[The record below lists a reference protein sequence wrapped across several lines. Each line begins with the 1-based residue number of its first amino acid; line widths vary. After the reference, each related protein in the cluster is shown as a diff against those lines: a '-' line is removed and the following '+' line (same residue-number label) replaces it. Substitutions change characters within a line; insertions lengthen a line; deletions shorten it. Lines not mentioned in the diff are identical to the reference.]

1 MACLGI
7 AAICSPVWTLTI
19 SYPIHLK
26 ACLAPE
32 QSQIYRQATSYAW
45 LYAYLI
51 VGSNAMMIDV
61 ITYLAVFGYM
71 RRHRVSVAVLPT
83 TQEELRPSKTV
94 NLVTAPS
101 SLLLLLVSAAVTI
114 PPTALLVR

>member
-7 AAICSPVWTLTI
+7 AAICSPIWTLTF

-32 QSQIYRQATSYAW
+32 QSQIYRQAGYAW

-51 VGSNAMMIDV
+51 AGSNAMMIDV

-94 NLVTAPS
+94 NLVTSPS